1 MAGLVRNAVAA
12 VDRDQPVYFE
22 RTLEE
27 TIAQSGWFYVVF
39 GQLFGVFGL
48 AALFLAVLGVY
59 GVMSFTARR
68 RTQEVGIRMALGAVD
83 RDVVRLFLKQGLAQ
97 VGSGA
102 VLGLVLAFGLTRG
115 MRAVMFQ
122 VSGNDPLMF
131 LGVSTALVATGLVAT
146 LLPARRAA
154 AVDPVVA
161 LRYE

>member
-1 MAGLVRNAVAA
+1 
-12 VDRDQPVYFE
+12 VDGDQPIYFE

-27 TIAQSGWFYVVF
+27 SINQSGWFYAVF
-39 GQLFGVFGL
+39 GQLFGAFGL
-48 AALFLAVLGVY
+48 AALLLAVLGVY
-59 GVMSFTARR
+59 GVMSFTMRR

-83 RDVVRLFLKQGLAQ
+83 RDVIRMFLRQGMLQ
-97 VGSGA
+97 VGSGTL
-102 VLGLVLAFGLTRG
+102 LGLGLAFLLTRG

-131 LGVSTALVATGLVAT
+131 IGVSTALVATGLVAT
-146 LLPARRAA
+146 LVPARRAA